1 MKDCPVKYALEVL
14 AGKWKMYIVYVLSEN
29 ETIRFNELQRQV
41 GEISALMLSRNL
53 QELERD
59 GIVIRKEFDV
69 IPPHVEYSL
78 SKLGRKLTPALET
91 LGEWGHQVWI
101 ANGRPGEDKNI

>member
-78 SKLGRKLTPALET
+78 TESGRAFVPIFDAIGAWSSRYGGGK
-91 LGEWGHQVWI
+91 
-101 ANGRPGEDKNI
+101 